1 MKEYFSQKSI
11 DFVEIDVGIDQHAR
25 EEMINKTGSMSVPTI
40 VIGSDVIIGFN
51 RQKLD
56 ELLE

>member
-11 DFVEIDVGIDQHAR
+11 DFLEIDVGTNLEAR
-25 EEMINKTGSMSVPTI
+25 EDMINKTGSMSVPTI
-40 VIGSDVIIGFN
+40 VIGDEVIIGFN